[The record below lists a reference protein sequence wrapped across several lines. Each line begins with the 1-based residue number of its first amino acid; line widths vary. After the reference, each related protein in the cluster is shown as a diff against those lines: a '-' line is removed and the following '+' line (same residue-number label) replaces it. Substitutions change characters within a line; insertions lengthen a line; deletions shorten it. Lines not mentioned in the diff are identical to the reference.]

1 MLYVKN
7 VRKIIEL
14 NSYISRFFLFRF
26 LFFSWNFQ
34 CFRAFS
40 FFVSII
46 HFFFFVHRNT
56 PIRQTPFA
64 YNPARIPYT
73 LFILLSCCIFYHY
86 ISIFIIILLFTKSC
100 SLNVNIFNNIA
111 TVIITLFLSDHSLR
125 DSPLL
130 FPLSPFFFFYYY
142 YFILFYFIFIRIA
155 YSTLKHWEIR
165 NRGSEKRWIRNEI
178 YYFFSFFFNNS
189 SISESNRIQLEIF
202 SPIVKFEA
210 IWNFIDLCMYILS
223 RAFF

>member
-46 HFFFFVHRNT
+46 HFSFFFSFT
-56 PIRQTPFA
+56 EIRRTPFA

-130 FPLSPFFFFYYY
+130 FPLSPFFFFLLLLF
-142 YFILFYFIFIRIA
+142 YFILFYF
-155 YSTLKHWEIR
+155 YSDSL
-165 NRGSEKRWIRNEI
+165 
-178 YYFFSFFFNNS
+178 FN
-189 SISESNRIQLEIF
+189 
-202 SPIVKFEA
+202 VKA
-210 IWNFIDLCMYILS
+210 LRDKKP
-223 RAFF
+223 R

>member
-14 NSYISRFFLFRF
+14 NSCISRFFPIFIFF
-26 LFFSWNFQ
+26 LEFSMFSRVFFF
-34 CFRAFS
+34 CIDYT
-40 FFVSII
+40 FFF
-46 HFFFFVHRNT
+46 FFFFVHRNT
-56 PIRQTPFA
+56 PIRRTPFA

-130 FPLSPFFFFYYY
+130 FPLSPFFFFIII
-142 YFILFYFIFIRIA
+142 ILFY
-155 YSTLKHWEIR
+155 
-165 NRGSEKRWIRNEI
+165 
-178 YYFFSFFFNNS
+178 
-189 SISESNRIQLEIF
+189 SILF
-202 SPIVKFEA
+202 LFG
-210 IWNFIDLCMYILS
+210 
-223 RAFF
+223 

>member
-46 HFFFFVHRNT
+46 HFSFFFFVHRNT
-56 PIRQTPFA
+56 PIRRTPFA

-130 FPLSPFFFFYYY
+130 FPLSPFFFFLLLLF
-142 YFILFYFIFIRIA
+142 YFILFYF
-155 YSTLKHWEIR
+155 YSDSL
-165 NRGSEKRWIRNEI
+165 
-178 YYFFSFFFNNS
+178 FN
-189 SISESNRIQLEIF
+189 
-202 SPIVKFEA
+202 VKA
-210 IWNFIDLCMYILS
+210 LRDKKP
-223 RAFF
+223 R